1 MKKNYSILIAILLFF
16 NLSLFSQTAPPWDF
30 NGTVE
35 NFVGS
40 NYSSIVA
47 GNSYATYTIT
57 SPNGDG
63 NGGSANPNMKNTDA
77 MIDTSAGNYIAL
89 TIQNTTANTRVQV
102 ITTVNG
108 SNAFTS
114 FDGLTANDT
123 GFVTHYINMSSNANW
138 SGTLGTINFRF
149 KESAS
154 NSQNVFSGDILVDN
168 IEIVASIP
176 ATPRVDYTF
185 DDPLDSEGFVAANGV
200 TISQIVAGELHL
212 DIDDQSPYPKLE
224 QSGIYSVDADT
235 YKYLQVTLVNN
246 SPKNK
251 LTFVSPSGGNE
262 FSTTDMTVNSADAQ
276 TVEIDLTNFTN
287 WSGTQSS
294 WWFQLVENPGDGAV
308 SSAGAMDIQQILFA
322 SESINPTT
330 NALMLQGIMD
340 FTVPEGGSGGKAT
353 HLYANEDI
361 ADLSVYS
368 VQMYANGGTNATAT
382 TQLPA
387 LAVTAGQHILIAREV
402 EVMEA
407 YLNASVTFDHVIDGG
422 SFPSGN
428 GDDVVELV
436 MDGSGIEAYGVIG
449 VDGDDEA
456 WNGDGFFD
464 YTDTW
469 AYKVDGTWTAAAQDS
484 SDGTTTTCDSSE
496 PYPAVDCTNW
506 PASGPTAVVAP
517 WSDDFEDADAS
528 DWSLL
533 QAGDASQGWILA
545 NGTNGSIV
553 MYHADDNVAT
563 GVDNYLVAPMLDMSG
578 LTSPLLSYSER
589 GSYPTYY
596 TYHGVLISSDYAGD
610 VAAATWTVLTEG
622 VAPSSEEV
630 KEFSIPSTTTGI
642 AFRYQGD
649 YSDTWEIDNVSVTEA
664 PTAPAMEVSAT
675 TDGGSATFSFD
686 IDNFTVGASGDTG
699 VDGHIHYSLNG
710 GSTVMIYSADDLTLT
725 GLPNGDHSIVFSL
738 VDASHNPL
746 DPAVESTVAFSTFD
760 GTAACGDTVTYT
772 QVNGNTY
779 TLTVTAS
786 AGQNVSVTVNGQLE
800 SNYDSMTITDSTGTT
815 VNAEVDGVFQDAVYT
830 ADGTMTI
837 TVSNDS
843 SVNYGDM
850 TFAFACASSQ
860 SNVTFSVDMSNYP
873 GGLGADDT
881 VHLNGSFAG
890 WCGDCIPM
898 SDDDGDGIWTV
909 TIPLDDGDYEYKF
922 TVNGWSNQE
931 QWPGDGTPACAENAD
946 DGTYEN
952 RAFTVAGADLTLQT
966 VYWNL
971 CIGEEPGETYTVT
984 FSVNTSSIIGG
995 VGANGLYAGGGVLGN
1010 AQALQLLDDD
1020 GDGVYVGSI
1029 DLPEGTTGNYIFLN
1043 SPNDGGDWGAK
1054 ENLEGQDCADV
1065 NNYNDRILDPVTA
1078 DTTLLACFGEC
1089 SGNGTGECASDE
1101 CPDPQITSWTMT
1113 GDGAIFDGNNQ
1124 DGITG
1129 YQIEYSTSTFTPGDG
1144 TASVYEFDSFPHTM
1158 TGLESVTTYYFT
1170 IRSICGDNN
1179 YSPWIDNGNDGP
1191 DQWTTTL
1198 CPGSY
1203 SLPYLNDFNDP
1214 DTWTN
1219 CQTFYD
1225 NDGDGQFW
1233 YYANYVGIEEAG
1245 NNVAV
1250 SASYNGGALTPDNW
1264 VIMGPIDLTDHSD
1277 ALLEWKVRGIDPSWC
1292 QENYSVYV
1300 GSSYDYNDLINGSVS
1315 YNETI
1320 ASGGDACGQTFAD
1333 RSLDISA
1340 ASGGLVYIGFR
1351 HHDVSD
1357 MFVLNVD
1364 DVSVTSSTMSNEDF
1378 TLENIDYTFNQQTNT
1393 LRVISEELLS
1403 NIQIYNMLG
1412 QEVLSKDLNNSL
1424 VELNLS
1430 YLSSAVY
1437 IVNVK
1442 GNNGK
1447 SKTFKLAIK

>member
-686 IDNFTVGASGDTG
+686 IENFTVGASGDTG

-984 FSVNTSSIIGG
+984 FSVNTANIT
-995 VGANGLYAGGGVLGN
+995 VGANGIYAGGGVLGN
-1010 AQALQLLDDD
+1010 AQALELTDDD
-1020 GDGVYVGSI
+1020 NDNVWVGSI

>member
-154 NSQNVFSGDILVDN
+154 NNQNVFSGDILVDN
-168 IEIVASIP
+168 VEIVASIP

-322 SESINPTT
+322 SESINPT
-330 NALMLQGIMD
+330 
-340 FTVPEGGSGGKAT
+340 
-353 HLYANEDI
+353 
-361 ADLSVYS
+361 
-368 VQMYANGGTNATAT
+368 
-382 TQLPA
+382 
-387 LAVTAGQHILIAREV
+387 
-402 EVMEA
+402 
-407 YLNASVTFDHVIDGG
+407 
-422 SFPSGN
+422 
-428 GDDVVELV
+428 
-436 MDGSGIEAYGVIG
+436 
-449 VDGDDEA
+449 
-456 WNGDGFFD
+456 
-464 YTDTW
+464 
-469 AYKVDGTWTAAAQDS
+469 
-484 SDGTTTTCDSSE
+484 
-496 PYPAVDCTNW
+496 
-506 PASGPTAVVAP
+506 GPTAVVAP

-837 TVSNDS
+837 TVSNDG

-984 FSVNTSSIIGG
+984 FSVNTANIT

-1043 SPNDGGDWGAK
+1043 SPNDGGDWAAK

-1089 SGNGTGECASDE
+1089 SGDGTGECASDE

-1179 YSPWIDNGNDGP
+1179 YSAWIDNGNDGP

-1233 YYANYVGIEEAG
+1233 YYANYAGIEEAG

-1364 DVSVTSSTMSNEDF
+1364 DVSVTSSTMSNENF
-1378 TLENIDYTFNQQTNT
+1378 TLENIDYTFNQQTNI
-1393 LRVISEELLS
+1393 LRVTSEELLS

-1412 QEVLSKDLNNSL
+1412 QEVLSKELNNGS

-1442 GNNGK
+1442 GNTGK

>member
-1 MKKNYSILIAILLFF
+1 
-16 NLSLFSQTAPPWDF
+16 
-30 NGTVE
+30 
-35 NFVGS
+35 
-40 NYSSIVA
+40 
-47 GNSYATYTIT
+47 
-57 SPNGDG
+57 
-63 NGGSANPNMKNTDA
+63 
-77 MIDTSAGNYIAL
+77 
-89 TIQNTTANTRVQV
+89 
-102 ITTVNG
+102 
-108 SNAFTS
+108 
-114 FDGLTANDT
+114 
-123 GFVTHYINMSSNANW
+123 
-138 SGTLGTINFRF
+138 
-149 KESAS
+149 
-154 NSQNVFSGDILVDN
+154 
-168 IEIVASIP
+168 
-176 ATPRVDYTF
+176 
-185 DDPLDSEGFVAANGV
+185 
-200 TISQIVAGELHL
+200 
-212 DIDDQSPYPKLE
+212 
-224 QSGIYSVDADT
+224 
-235 YKYLQVTLVNN
+235 
-246 SPKNK
+246 
-251 LTFVSPSGGNE
+251 
-262 FSTTDMTVNSADAQ
+262 
-276 TVEIDLTNFTN
+276 
-287 WSGTQSS
+287 
-294 WWFQLVENPGDGAV
+294 
-308 SSAGAMDIQQILFA
+308 
-322 SESINPTT
+322 
-330 NALMLQGIMD
+330 
-340 FTVPEGGSGGKAT
+340 
-353 HLYANEDI
+353 
-361 ADLSVYS
+361 
-368 VQMYANGGTNATAT
+368 
-382 TQLPA
+382 
-387 LAVTAGQHILIAREV
+387 
-402 EVMEA
+402 
-407 YLNASVTFDHVIDGG
+407 
-422 SFPSGN
+422 
-428 GDDVVELV
+428 
-436 MDGSGIEAYGVIG
+436 
-449 VDGDDEA
+449 
-456 WNGDGFFD
+456 
-464 YTDTW
+464 
-469 AYKVDGTWTAAAQDS
+469 
-484 SDGTTTTCDSSE
+484 
-496 PYPAVDCTNW
+496 
-506 PASGPTAVVAP
+506 GPTAVVAP

-984 FSVNTSSIIGG
+984 FSVNTANIT
-995 VGANGLYAGGGVLGN
+995 VGANGIYAGGGVLGN
-1010 AQALQLLDDD
+1010 AQALELTDDD
-1020 GDGVYVGSI
+1020 NDNVWVGSI

>member
-1 MKKNYSILIAILLFF
+1 MMKITQFITNTKLWQTTLFALLF
-16 NLSLFSQTAPPWDF
+16 LFSFSIHSQNVGDDLMANTNGQLDTSQVTGSGTGCAPCGWTAMQGTNYAPS
-30 NGTVE
+30 NG
-35 NFVGS
+35 S
-40 NYSSIVA
+40 H
-47 GNSYATYTIT
+47 
-57 SPNGDG
+57 GDVHSGDRMFKMFAG
-63 NGGSANPNMKNTDA
+63 NGGSGELVAQEFSQLPLGTYTLTFYHKWTNGGQVDY
-77 MIDTSAGNYIAL
+77 SAGDGPQL
-89 TIQNTTANTRVQV
+89 TI
-102 ITTVNG
+102 
-108 SNAFTS
+108 
-114 FDGLTANDT
+114 
-123 GFVTHYINMSSNANW
+123 
-138 SGTLGTINFRF
+138 
-149 KESAS
+149 KES
-154 NSQNVFSGDILVDN
+154 
-168 IEIVASIP
+168 
-176 ATPRVDYTF
+176 
-185 DDPLDSEGFVAANGV
+185 NG
-200 TISQIVAGELHL
+200 
-212 DIDDQSPYPKLE
+212 
-224 QSGIYSVDADT
+224 
-235 YKYLQVTLVNN
+235 
-246 SPKNK
+246 
-251 LTFVSPSGGNE
+251 
-262 FSTTDMTVNSADAQ
+262 
-276 TVEIDLTNFTN
+276 
-287 WSGTQSS
+287 
-294 WWFQLVENPGDGAV
+294 
-308 SSAGAMDIQQILFA
+308 
-322 SESINPTT
+322 
-330 NALMLQGIMD
+330 
-340 FTVPEGGSGGKAT
+340 
-353 HLYANEDI
+353 
-361 ADLSVYS
+361 
-368 VQMYANGGTNATAT
+368 
-382 TQLPA
+382 
-387 LAVTAGQHILIAREV
+387 
-402 EVMEA
+402 
-407 YLNASVTFDHVIDGG
+407 
-422 SFPSGN
+422 
-428 GDDVVELV
+428 
-436 MDGSGIEAYGVIG
+436 
-449 VDGDDEA
+449 
-456 WNGDGFFD
+456 
-464 YTDTW
+464 
-469 AYKVDGTWTAAAQDS
+469 DGTWTNVHAEEVPLGNIGASAAWTEMTVTWVNTSVNDYKMQIFKNGGS
-484 SDGTTTTCDSSE
+484 SSA
-496 PYPAVDCTNW
+496 PTNMFGSLHLDTFSFVFTEA
-506 PASGPTAVVAP
+506 ASTGPTAVVAP

-984 FSVNTSSIIGG
+984 FSVNTANIT
-995 VGANGLYAGGGVLGN
+995 VGANGIYAGGGVLGN
-1010 AQALQLLDDD
+1010 AQALELTDDD
-1020 GDGVYVGSI
+1020 NDNVWVGSI

>member
-1 MKKNYSILIAILLFF
+1 MANTNGQLDTSQVTGSGTGCAPCGWTAMQGTNY
-16 NLSLFSQTAPPWDF
+16 APS
-30 NGTVE
+30 NG
-35 NFVGS
+35 S
-40 NYSSIVA
+40 H
-47 GNSYATYTIT
+47 
-57 SPNGDG
+57 GDVHSGDRMFKMFAG
-63 NGGSANPNMKNTDA
+63 NGGSGELVAQEFSQLPLGTYTLTFYHKWTNGGQVDY
-77 MIDTSAGNYIAL
+77 SAGDGPQL
-89 TIQNTTANTRVQV
+89 TI
-102 ITTVNG
+102 
-108 SNAFTS
+108 
-114 FDGLTANDT
+114 
-123 GFVTHYINMSSNANW
+123 
-138 SGTLGTINFRF
+138 
-149 KESAS
+149 KES
-154 NSQNVFSGDILVDN
+154 
-168 IEIVASIP
+168 
-176 ATPRVDYTF
+176 
-185 DDPLDSEGFVAANGV
+185 NG
-200 TISQIVAGELHL
+200 
-212 DIDDQSPYPKLE
+212 
-224 QSGIYSVDADT
+224 
-235 YKYLQVTLVNN
+235 
-246 SPKNK
+246 
-251 LTFVSPSGGNE
+251 
-262 FSTTDMTVNSADAQ
+262 
-276 TVEIDLTNFTN
+276 
-287 WSGTQSS
+287 
-294 WWFQLVENPGDGAV
+294 
-308 SSAGAMDIQQILFA
+308 
-322 SESINPTT
+322 
-330 NALMLQGIMD
+330 
-340 FTVPEGGSGGKAT
+340 
-353 HLYANEDI
+353 
-361 ADLSVYS
+361 
-368 VQMYANGGTNATAT
+368 
-382 TQLPA
+382 
-387 LAVTAGQHILIAREV
+387 
-402 EVMEA
+402 
-407 YLNASVTFDHVIDGG
+407 
-422 SFPSGN
+422 
-428 GDDVVELV
+428 
-436 MDGSGIEAYGVIG
+436 
-449 VDGDDEA
+449 
-456 WNGDGFFD
+456 
-464 YTDTW
+464 
-469 AYKVDGTWTAAAQDS
+469 DGTWTNVHAEEVPLGNIGASAAWTEMTVTWVNTSVNDYKMQIFKNGGS
-484 SDGTTTTCDSSE
+484 SSA
-496 PYPAVDCTNW
+496 PTNMFGSLHLDTFSFVFTEA
-506 PASGPTAVVAP
+506 ASTGPTAVVAP

-984 FSVNTSSIIGG
+984 FSVNT
-995 VGANGLYAGGGVLGN
+995 AN
-1010 AQALQLLDDD
+1010 
-1020 GDGVYVGSI
+1020 
-1029 DLPEGTTGNYIFLN
+1029 
-1043 SPNDGGDWGAK
+1043 
-1054 ENLEGQDCADV
+1054 
-1065 NNYNDRILDPVTA
+1065 
-1078 DTTLLACFGEC
+1078 
-1089 SGNGTGECASDE
+1089 
-1101 CPDPQITSWTMT
+1101 IT
-1113 GDGAIFDGNNQ
+1113 
-1124 DGITG
+1124 
-1129 YQIEYSTSTFTPGDG
+1129 
-1144 TASVYEFDSFPHTM
+1144 
-1158 TGLESVTTYYFT
+1158 
-1170 IRSICGDNN
+1170 
-1179 YSPWIDNGNDGP
+1179 
-1191 DQWTTTL
+1191 
-1198 CPGSY
+1198 
-1203 SLPYLNDFNDP
+1203 
-1214 DTWTN
+1214 
-1219 CQTFYD
+1219 
-1225 NDGDGQFW
+1225 
-1233 YYANYVGIEEAG
+1233 
-1245 NNVAV
+1245 AV
-1250 SASYNGGALTPDNW
+1250 SYTHLTLPT
-1264 VIMGPIDLTDHSD
+1264 I
-1277 ALLEWKVRGIDPSWC
+1277 LLV
-1292 QENYSVYV
+1292 
-1300 GSSYDYNDLINGSVS
+1300 
-1315 YNETI
+1315 
-1320 ASGGDACGQTFAD
+1320 
-1333 RSLDISA
+1333 
-1340 ASGGLVYIGFR
+1340 
-1351 HHDVSD
+1351 
-1357 MFVLNVD
+1357 
-1364 DVSVTSSTMSNEDF
+1364 
-1378 TLENIDYTFNQQTNT
+1378 
-1393 LRVISEELLS
+1393 
-1403 NIQIYNMLG
+1403 
-1412 QEVLSKDLNNSL
+1412 
-1424 VELNLS
+1424 
-1430 YLSSAVY
+1430 
-1437 IVNVK
+1437 
-1442 GNNGK
+1442 
-1447 SKTFKLAIK
+1447 

>member
-1 MKKNYSILIAILLFF
+1 MKITQFITNTKLWQTTLFALLF
-16 NLSLFSQTAPPWDF
+16 LFSFSIHSQNVGDDLMANTNGQLDTSQVTGSGTGCAPCGWTAMQGTNYAPS
-30 NGTVE
+30 NG
-35 NFVGS
+35 S
-40 NYSSIVA
+40 H
-47 GNSYATYTIT
+47 
-57 SPNGDG
+57 GDVHSGDRMFKMFAG
-63 NGGSANPNMKNTDA
+63 NGGSGELVAQEFSQLPLGTYTLTFYHKWTNGGQVDY
-77 MIDTSAGNYIAL
+77 SAGDGPQL
-89 TIQNTTANTRVQV
+89 TI
-102 ITTVNG
+102 
-108 SNAFTS
+108 
-114 FDGLTANDT
+114 
-123 GFVTHYINMSSNANW
+123 
-138 SGTLGTINFRF
+138 
-149 KESAS
+149 KES
-154 NSQNVFSGDILVDN
+154 
-168 IEIVASIP
+168 
-176 ATPRVDYTF
+176 
-185 DDPLDSEGFVAANGV
+185 NG
-200 TISQIVAGELHL
+200 
-212 DIDDQSPYPKLE
+212 
-224 QSGIYSVDADT
+224 
-235 YKYLQVTLVNN
+235 
-246 SPKNK
+246 
-251 LTFVSPSGGNE
+251 
-262 FSTTDMTVNSADAQ
+262 
-276 TVEIDLTNFTN
+276 
-287 WSGTQSS
+287 
-294 WWFQLVENPGDGAV
+294 
-308 SSAGAMDIQQILFA
+308 
-322 SESINPTT
+322 
-330 NALMLQGIMD
+330 
-340 FTVPEGGSGGKAT
+340 
-353 HLYANEDI
+353 
-361 ADLSVYS
+361 
-368 VQMYANGGTNATAT
+368 
-382 TQLPA
+382 
-387 LAVTAGQHILIAREV
+387 
-402 EVMEA
+402 
-407 YLNASVTFDHVIDGG
+407 
-422 SFPSGN
+422 
-428 GDDVVELV
+428 
-436 MDGSGIEAYGVIG
+436 
-449 VDGDDEA
+449 
-456 WNGDGFFD
+456 
-464 YTDTW
+464 
-469 AYKVDGTWTAAAQDS
+469 DGTWTNVHAEEVPLGNIGASAAWTEMTVTWVNTSVNDYKMQIFKNGGS
-484 SDGTTTTCDSSE
+484 SGA
-496 PYPAVDCTNW
+496 PTNMFGSLHLDTFSFVFTEA
-506 PASGPTAVVAP
+506 ASTGPTAVVAP

-563 GVDNYLVAPMLDMSG
+563 AVDNYLVAPMLDMSG

-686 IDNFTVGASGDTG
+686 IENFTVGASGDTG

-984 FSVNTSSIIGG
+984 FSVNTANIT
-995 VGANGLYAGGGVLGN
+995 VGANGIYAGGGVLGN
-1010 AQALQLLDDD
+1010 AQALELTDDD
-1020 GDGVYVGSI
+1020 NDNVWVGSI
-1029 DLPEGTTGNYIFLN
+1029 DLPEGSTGNYIFLN

-1144 TASVYEFDSFPHTM
+1144 TASVYEFDAFPHTM

-1179 YSPWIDNGNDGP
+1179 YSAWIDNGNDGP

-1233 YYANYVGIEEAG
+1233 YYANYAGIEEAG

-1300 GSSYDYNDLINGSVS
+1300 GSSYDYNDLINGPVS

-1333 RSLDISA
+1333 RSLDILA

-1364 DVSVTSSTMSNEDF
+1364 DVSVTSSTMSNENF
-1378 TLENIDYTFNQQTNT
+1378 TLENIDYTFNQQTNI
-1393 LRVISEELLS
+1393 LRVTSEELLS

-1412 QEVLSKDLNNSL
+1412 QEVLSKELNNGS

-1442 GNNGK
+1442 GNTGK

>member
-154 NSQNVFSGDILVDN
+154 NNQNVFSGDILVDN

-322 SESINPTT
+322 SESINPT
-330 NALMLQGIMD
+330 
-340 FTVPEGGSGGKAT
+340 
-353 HLYANEDI
+353 
-361 ADLSVYS
+361 
-368 VQMYANGGTNATAT
+368 
-382 TQLPA
+382 
-387 LAVTAGQHILIAREV
+387 
-402 EVMEA
+402 
-407 YLNASVTFDHVIDGG
+407 
-422 SFPSGN
+422 
-428 GDDVVELV
+428 
-436 MDGSGIEAYGVIG
+436 
-449 VDGDDEA
+449 
-456 WNGDGFFD
+456 
-464 YTDTW
+464 
-469 AYKVDGTWTAAAQDS
+469 
-484 SDGTTTTCDSSE
+484 
-496 PYPAVDCTNW
+496 
-506 PASGPTAVVAP
+506 GPTAVVAP

-837 TVSNDS
+837 TVSNDG

-984 FSVNTSSIIGG
+984 FSVNTANIT

-1010 AQALQLLDDD
+1010 AQALELTDDD
-1020 GDGVYVGSI
+1020 NDNVWVGSI

-1043 SPNDGGDWGAK
+1043 SPNDGGDWAAK

-1089 SGNGTGECASDE
+1089 SGDGTGECASDE

-1179 YSPWIDNGNDGP
+1179 YSAWIDNGNDGP

-1233 YYANYVGIEEAG
+1233 YYANYAGIEEAG

-1364 DVSVTSSTMSNEDF
+1364 DVSVTSSTMSNENF
-1378 TLENIDYTFNQQTNT
+1378 TLENIDYTFNQQTNI
-1393 LRVISEELLS
+1393 LRVTSEELLS

-1412 QEVLSKDLNNSL
+1412 QEVLSKELNNGS

-1442 GNNGK
+1442 GNTGK

>member
-1 MKKNYSILIAILLFF
+1 MKITQFITNTKLWQTTLFALLF
-16 NLSLFSQTAPPWDF
+16 LFSFSIHSQNVGDDLMANTNGQLDTSQVTGSGTGCAPCGWTAMQGTNYAPS
-30 NGTVE
+30 NG
-35 NFVGS
+35 S
-40 NYSSIVA
+40 H
-47 GNSYATYTIT
+47 
-57 SPNGDG
+57 GDVHSGDRMFKMFAG
-63 NGGSANPNMKNTDA
+63 NGGSGELVAQEFSQLPLGTYTLTFYHKWTNGGQVDY
-77 MIDTSAGNYIAL
+77 SAGDGPQL
-89 TIQNTTANTRVQV
+89 TI
-102 ITTVNG
+102 
-108 SNAFTS
+108 
-114 FDGLTANDT
+114 
-123 GFVTHYINMSSNANW
+123 
-138 SGTLGTINFRF
+138 
-149 KESAS
+149 KES
-154 NSQNVFSGDILVDN
+154 
-168 IEIVASIP
+168 
-176 ATPRVDYTF
+176 
-185 DDPLDSEGFVAANGV
+185 NG
-200 TISQIVAGELHL
+200 
-212 DIDDQSPYPKLE
+212 
-224 QSGIYSVDADT
+224 
-235 YKYLQVTLVNN
+235 
-246 SPKNK
+246 
-251 LTFVSPSGGNE
+251 
-262 FSTTDMTVNSADAQ
+262 
-276 TVEIDLTNFTN
+276 
-287 WSGTQSS
+287 
-294 WWFQLVENPGDGAV
+294 
-308 SSAGAMDIQQILFA
+308 
-322 SESINPTT
+322 
-330 NALMLQGIMD
+330 
-340 FTVPEGGSGGKAT
+340 
-353 HLYANEDI
+353 
-361 ADLSVYS
+361 
-368 VQMYANGGTNATAT
+368 
-382 TQLPA
+382 
-387 LAVTAGQHILIAREV
+387 
-402 EVMEA
+402 
-407 YLNASVTFDHVIDGG
+407 
-422 SFPSGN
+422 
-428 GDDVVELV
+428 
-436 MDGSGIEAYGVIG
+436 
-449 VDGDDEA
+449 
-456 WNGDGFFD
+456 
-464 YTDTW
+464 
-469 AYKVDGTWTAAAQDS
+469 DGTWTNVHAEEVPLGNIGASAAWTEMTVTWVNTSVNDYKMQIFKNGGS
-484 SDGTTTTCDSSE
+484 SSA
-496 PYPAVDCTNW
+496 PTNMFGSLHLDTFSFVFTEA
-506 PASGPTAVVAP
+506 ASTGPTAVVAP

-686 IDNFTVGASGDTG
+686 IENFTVGASGDTG

-1029 DLPEGTTGNYIFLN
+1029 DLPEGSTGNYIFLN

-1089 SGNGTGECASDE
+1089 SGNGTGECSSD
-1101 CPDPQITSWTMT
+1101 TVTYMLTMT
-1113 GDGAIFDGNNQ
+1113 VNTANISVGENGMYLGGGVFGGANAYAMSDDDGDGTWEVTVEVADGTSGNYTFLNSPTSSSDWDAKENLEGQECADPNNYNDRILGAVTADSTLQHCFGSCETDGSCPEGDPAIMLQGIMDFTVPSGGSDGKAIHLYVNQDVDDLSQYGIGVANNGGGTDGEEYSLPAGSATAGQHILVARSFDAMNSYMNASAIFDQMLEASTDISQNG
-1124 DGITG
+1124 DDA
-1129 YQIEYSTSTFTPGDG
+1129 IELYFLGGLVETFGDPNVDG
-1144 TASVYEFDSFPHTM
+1144 TGEAWEYMDSWAYKVNGDWTYGTVNCTDDTTTTCESSCPYPFADCSASFDLYAEGGLRYQYEVAGYRGVGSGGAMNAEWWNSAAYEDFNNAAFPNPSGVNNGMVDDLMFFTEDGNFTFD
-1158 TGLESVTTYYFT
+1158 TGEDGTIMGKKPEIDAAFDPDGSIAYNADNDYNEYWNYPLDDFTDTYVL
-1170 IRSICGDNN
+1170 
-1179 YSPWIDNGNDGP
+1179 GNDGTYSTIEFATVGALGFYTSTGAQVYQIL
-1191 DQWTTTL
+1191 DQTANTIYVRNVGSEGNSWYSMLTTDAHAL
-1198 CPGSY
+1198 S
-1203 SLPYLNDFNDP
+1203 
-1214 DTWTN
+1214 TN
-1219 CQTFYD
+1219 ENEILDMMVYP
-1225 NDGDGQFW
+1225 NPVDG
-1233 YYANYVGIEEAG
+1233 NYVTILSPVQGLKEIQVYTIDGRKVMDTSLNG
-1245 NNVAV
+1245 NTLNV
-1250 SASYNGGALTPDNW
+1250 SSFNSGFYML
-1264 VIMGPIDLTDHSD
+1264 
-1277 ALLEWKVRGIDPSWC
+1277 KVT
-1292 QENYSVYV
+1292 
-1300 GSSYDYNDLINGSVS
+1300 INGQSKVS
-1315 YNETI
+1315 K
-1320 ASGGDACGQTFAD
+1320 
-1333 RSLDISA
+1333 
-1340 ASGGLVYIGFR
+1340 LVVR
-1351 HHDVSD
+1351 
-1357 MFVLNVD
+1357 
-1364 DVSVTSSTMSNEDF
+1364 
-1378 TLENIDYTFNQQTNT
+1378 
-1393 LRVISEELLS
+1393 
-1403 NIQIYNMLG
+1403 
-1412 QEVLSKDLNNSL
+1412 
-1424 VELNLS
+1424 
-1430 YLSSAVY
+1430 
-1437 IVNVK
+1437 
-1442 GNNGK
+1442 
-1447 SKTFKLAIK
+1447 

>member
-16 NLSLFSQTAPPWDF
+16 NLNLFSQTAPPWDF

-154 NSQNVFSGDILVDN
+154 NNQNVFSGDILVDN

-185 DDPLDSEGFVAANGV
+185 DDTSDSEGFVAANGV
-200 TISQIVAGELHL
+200 TMSQIVAGELHL

-294 WWFQLVENPGDGAV
+294 WWFQLVENPGDGATA
-308 SSAGAMDIQQILFA
+308 SAGAMDIQQILFA
-322 SESINPTT
+322 SESINPT
-330 NALMLQGIMD
+330 
-340 FTVPEGGSGGKAT
+340 
-353 HLYANEDI
+353 
-361 ADLSVYS
+361 
-368 VQMYANGGTNATAT
+368 
-382 TQLPA
+382 
-387 LAVTAGQHILIAREV
+387 
-402 EVMEA
+402 
-407 YLNASVTFDHVIDGG
+407 
-422 SFPSGN
+422 
-428 GDDVVELV
+428 
-436 MDGSGIEAYGVIG
+436 
-449 VDGDDEA
+449 
-456 WNGDGFFD
+456 
-464 YTDTW
+464 
-469 AYKVDGTWTAAAQDS
+469 
-484 SDGTTTTCDSSE
+484 
-496 PYPAVDCTNW
+496 
-506 PASGPTAVVAP
+506 GPTAVVAP
-517 WSDDFEDADAS
+517 WSDDFENADAS

-686 IDNFTVGASGDTG
+686 IENFTVGASGDTG

-984 FSVNTSSIIGG
+984 FSVNTANIT

-1010 AQALQLLDDD
+1010 AQALELTDDD
-1020 GDGVYVGSI
+1020 NDNVWVGSI
-1029 DLPEGTTGNYIFLN
+1029 DLPEGSTGNYIFLN

-1179 YSPWIDNGNDGP
+1179 YSAWIDNGNDGP

-1233 YYANYVGIEEAG
+1233 YYANYAGIEEAG

-1364 DVSVTSSTMSNEDF
+1364 DVSVTSSTMSNENF
-1378 TLENIDYTFNQQTNT
+1378 TLENIDYTFNQQTNI
-1393 LRVISEELLS
+1393 LRVTSEELLS

-1412 QEVLSKDLNNSL
+1412 QEVLSKELNNGS

-1442 GNNGK
+1442 GNTGK

>member
-16 NLSLFSQTAPPWDF
+16 NLNLFSQTAPPWDF

-108 SNAFTS
+108 SNAFTN
-114 FDGLTANDT
+114 FDGLTANDA
-123 GFVTHYINMSSNANW
+123 GFVTHYINMSSNSNW

-154 NSQNVFSGDILVDN
+154 NNQNVFSGDILVDN

-185 DDPLDSEGFVAANGV
+185 DDTSDAEGFTSANGV
-200 TISQIVAGELHL
+200 TMSQTVAGELHL
-212 DIDDQSPYPKLE
+212 EIADQSPYPKLE
-224 QSGIYSVDADT
+224 QSGLYSVDADT

-251 LTFVSPSGGNE
+251 LTFVSPIGGNE
-262 FSTTDMTVNSADAQ
+262 FSTTDMTANSADAQ
-276 TVEIDLTNFTN
+276 TVEIDLTNLTN

-322 SESINPTT
+322 SESINPT
-330 NALMLQGIMD
+330 
-340 FTVPEGGSGGKAT
+340 
-353 HLYANEDI
+353 
-361 ADLSVYS
+361 
-368 VQMYANGGTNATAT
+368 
-382 TQLPA
+382 
-387 LAVTAGQHILIAREV
+387 
-402 EVMEA
+402 
-407 YLNASVTFDHVIDGG
+407 
-422 SFPSGN
+422 
-428 GDDVVELV
+428 
-436 MDGSGIEAYGVIG
+436 
-449 VDGDDEA
+449 
-456 WNGDGFFD
+456 
-464 YTDTW
+464 
-469 AYKVDGTWTAAAQDS
+469 
-484 SDGTTTTCDSSE
+484 
-496 PYPAVDCTNW
+496 
-506 PASGPTAVVAP
+506 GPTAVVAP

-533 QAGDASQGWILA
+533 QAADASQGWVLA

-553 MYHADDNVAT
+553 MYHADDNVSS

-610 VAAATWTVLTEG
+610 IAAATWTVLTEG

-630 KEFSIPSTTTGI
+630 KEFTIPSTTTGI

-686 IDNFTVGASGDTG
+686 IENFTVGASGDTG

-738 VDASHNPL
+738 VDESHNPL

-984 FSVNTSSIIGG
+984 FSVNTANIT

-1144 TASVYEFDSFPHTM
+1144 TASVYEFDAFPHTM

-1233 YYANYVGIEEAG
+1233 YYANYAGIEEAG

-1264 VIMGPIDLTDHSD
+1264 VIMGPIDLTDHTD

-1364 DVSVTSSTMSNEDF
+1364 DVSVTSSTMSNENF
-1378 TLENIDYTFNQQTNT
+1378 TLENIDYTFNQQTNI
-1393 LRVISEELLS
+1393 LRVTSEELLS

-1412 QEVLSKDLNNSL
+1412 QEVLSKELNNGSA
-1424 VELNLS
+1424 ELNLS

-1442 GNNGK
+1442 GNTGK

>member
-154 NSQNVFSGDILVDN
+154 NNQNVFSGDILVDN

-322 SESINPTT
+322 SESINPT
-330 NALMLQGIMD
+330 
-340 FTVPEGGSGGKAT
+340 
-353 HLYANEDI
+353 
-361 ADLSVYS
+361 
-368 VQMYANGGTNATAT
+368 
-382 TQLPA
+382 
-387 LAVTAGQHILIAREV
+387 
-402 EVMEA
+402 
-407 YLNASVTFDHVIDGG
+407 
-422 SFPSGN
+422 
-428 GDDVVELV
+428 
-436 MDGSGIEAYGVIG
+436 
-449 VDGDDEA
+449 
-456 WNGDGFFD
+456 
-464 YTDTW
+464 
-469 AYKVDGTWTAAAQDS
+469 
-484 SDGTTTTCDSSE
+484 
-496 PYPAVDCTNW
+496 
-506 PASGPTAVVAP
+506 GPTAVVAP

-686 IDNFTVGASGDTG
+686 IENFTVGASGDTG

-837 TVSNDS
+837 TVSNDG

-984 FSVNTSSIIGG
+984 FSVNTANIT

-1010 AQALQLLDDD
+1010 AQALELTDDD
-1020 GDGVYVGSI
+1020 NDNVWVGSI

-1043 SPNDGGDWGAK
+1043 SPNDGGDWAAK

-1089 SGNGTGECASDE
+1089 SGDGTGECASDE

-1179 YSPWIDNGNDGP
+1179 YSAWIDNGNDGP

-1233 YYANYVGIEEAG
+1233 YYANYAGIEEAG

-1364 DVSVTSSTMSNEDF
+1364 DVSVTSSTMSNENF
-1378 TLENIDYTFNQQTNT
+1378 TLENIDYTFNQQTNI
-1393 LRVISEELLS
+1393 LRVTSEELLS

-1412 QEVLSKDLNNSL
+1412 QEVLSKELNNGS

-1442 GNNGK
+1442 GNTGK